1 MQHFDGNLLAGP
13 LAEVFAFDPTTARA
27 RCNGCGA
34 VAELATALVYRSG
47 AGSVARCRGCGA
59 VLLTLV
65 EGEGRTF
72 VNFTGTGAIEIAKT
86 GRDDA

>member
-13 LAEVFAFDPTTARA
+13 LADVFAFDPTGARA

-34 VAELATALVYRSG
+34 VAELATMLVYRSG
-47 AGSVARCRGCGA
+47 AGSVARCRDCGA
-59 VLLTLV
+59 VLLSLV
-65 EGEGRTF
+65 EGDGRMF
-72 VNFTGTGAIEIAKT
+72 VNFIGMGAIEIATT

>member
-13 LAEVFAFDPTTARA
+13 LAGVFAFDPTTARA

-34 VAELATALVYRSG
+34 VAELATALVYRSA

-65 EGEGRTF
+65 EGDGRMF
-72 VNFTGTGAIEIAKT
+72 LNLTGTGAIEIMT
-86 GRDDA
+86 

>member
-13 LAEVFAFDPTTARA
+13 LADLFAFDPTAARA

-34 VAELATALVYRSG
+34 MGELATALVYRSG
-47 AGSVARCRGCGA
+47 AGSVARCRVCGE

-65 EGEGRTF
+65 VADGRTF
-72 VNFTGTGAIEIAKT
+72 VNFTGTGAIEIPS
-86 GRDDA
+86 GR